1 MKDFLAALMFQQL
14 LKFTMYELGSSDKD
28 CGKPYD

>member
-14 LKFTMYELGSSDKD
+14 LVFTMYELSSSDKD
-28 CGKPYD
+28 SGELYD